1 MFLSVFFMILGAIV
15 RDFPSLFYKIK
26 LNIIQKKMAS
36 VPPCISCFF
45 GDRILG
51 RVRTGVVGARWRG
64 CEAIGYIYI
73 YIYIYV

>member
-36 VPPCISCFF
+36 VPPCISHFS
-45 GDRILG
+45 GAVSAG
-51 RVRTGVVGARWRG
+51 RVPNETQNRKQ
-64 CEAIGYIYI
+64 
-73 YIYIYV
+73 